1 MNSTW
6 YRFAAW
12 VIRLVLVAAMVQ
24 QIVVGDVVGALAMA
38 LFLVLS
44 FAYLLRDDRLP
55 TAFDA
60 LVVVAAVLNA
70 LGFVFNFYKRIV
82 AYDNVAHAVT
92 IFAITLAFFFLV
104 YRDTLTG
111 TGRLPM
117 ATAVFTFGVTVGA
130 LWEIAEWTTGQ
141 IFDIRVIFG
150 LKDAITDLITN
161 SVAALVAAGV
171 ALVMA
176 GRRRSGEQERSHD
189 DRVTRR

>member
-117 ATAVFTFGVTVGA
+117 ATVVFTFGVTVGA

-176 GRRRSGEQERSHD
+176 GRRSGEQERSQD